1 MMNNAENIWKKR
13 VIEYNQELQKYL
25 KYMFNDHLLFVLIFA
40 LGGAAFTYNQW
51 VKTLDPTFP
60 AAYIM
65 AVILG
70 LILAWS
76 PVYTFLKEAD
86 AVFLLPLENRL
97 TGYFRKSI
105 WISFMFQSY
114 IQLLVLAALMPMYVA
129 VSGNGFKSFLP
140 LLVLVLALKV
150 WNLYVRWFMLRF
162 QEKEAHWIDSF
173 MRFLLSGSILLL
185 ILSEASILMIAAVAL
200 IMAGYVFYFYHTAKK
215 KNLKWDLLIHLE
227 QQRMLMFY
235 RIANMFTDVPKLK
248 GKVHRRKWLDFIVKT
263 DFSQSQSYR
272 NLYLRSLVRTSE
284 FSGLYVRLTLI
295 GAVLIYTNQSF
306 IVNILTSLL
315 FLYLT
320 GFQLVP
326 LYKRFDYKI
335 WVLIYPIA
343 KELKTSSFKK
353 VLNQSMMIQ
362 SIIFSLPLLL
372 KGMWVEGVII
382 LLAGFVFSLLF
393 SQYYLNQRLKK
404 MDNSFSL

>member
-51 VKTLDPTFP
+51 VKILDPTFP

-65 AVILG
+65 AAILG

-97 TGYFRKSI
+97 SGYFRKSI

-129 VSGNGFKSFLP
+129 VSGNGFKSFFP
-140 LLVLVLALKV
+140 LLALVLAIKV

-162 QEKEAHWIDSF
+162 QEKEAHWIDGII
-173 MRFLLSGSILLL
+173 RFLLSGTLLL
-185 ILSEASILMIAAVAL
+185 LVLSEASIVMIMAVAL
-200 IMAGYVFYFYHTAKK
+200 IMAVYFFYFYHTTKK

-263 DFSQSQSYR
+263 DFSQSESYR

-284 FSGLYVRLTLI
+284 YSGLYIRLTLI

-306 IVNILTSLL
+306 IVNILTALL

-335 WVLIYPIA
+335 WVLIYPMS

-353 VLNQSMMIQ
+353 VLNQSMMVQ
-362 SIIFSLPLLL
+362 SILFSLPLLI
-372 KGMWVEGVII
+372 KGMWMEGAII
-382 LLAGFVFSLLF
+382 LLAGFVFSILF
-393 SQYYLNQRLKK
+393 SQYYLIQRLKK
-404 MDNSFSL
+404 MDSSFYL

>member
-1 MMNNAENIWKKR
+1 MMNNVDNIWKKR
-13 VIEYNQELQKYL
+13 IIDYNQELQKYL

-51 VKTLDPTFP
+51 VKTLEPSFP
-60 AAYIM
+60 AAYLM
-65 AVILG
+65 ALILG

-97 TGYFRKSI
+97 SGYFRKSI

-114 IQLLVLAALMPMYVA
+114 IQLIVLAALMPMYVA
-129 VSGNGFKSFLP
+129 VSGNGFKSFFP
-140 LLVLVLALKV
+140 LLALVLALKV

-162 QEKEAHWIDSF
+162 QEKEAHWIDSII
-173 MRFLLSGSILLL
+173 RFLLSGSFLLL
-185 ILSEASILMIAAVAL
+185 ILSDAPILTTIAVAV
-200 IMAGYVFYFYHTAKK
+200 IMAGYLFYFYQTTKK

-248 GKVHRRKWLDFIVKT
+248 GKVHRRRWLDFIVKT
-263 DFSQSQSYR
+263 DFSQRDSYR
-272 NLYLRSLVRTSE
+272 HLYLRSLVRTSE
-284 FSGLYVRLTLI
+284 YSGLYIRLTLI
-295 GAVLIYTNQSF
+295 GAVLIYTNQSI
-306 IVNILTSLL
+306 IVNILTALL

-335 WVLIYPIA
+335 WVLIYPLS

-353 VLNQSMMIQ
+353 VLTQSMMIQ
-362 SIIFSLPLLL
+362 SIIFALPLII
-372 KGMWVEGVII
+372 KGLWLEGVII
-382 LLAGFVFSLLF
+382 LLAGFAFSLLF
-393 SQYYLNQRLKK
+393 SSYYLAQRLKK
-404 MDNSFSL
+404 MDNSFYL

>member
-1 MMNNAENIWKKR
+1 MMNNVDNIWKKR
-13 VIEYNQELQKYL
+13 IIDYNQELQKYL

-40 LGGAAFTYNQW
+40 VGGAAFTYNQW
-51 VKTLDPTFP
+51 VKTLEPSFP

-65 AVILG
+65 AFILG
-70 LILAWS
+70 LILSWS

-97 TGYFRKSI
+97 SGYFRKSI

-114 IQLLVLAALMPMYVA
+114 IQLIVLAALMPMYVA
-129 VSGNGFKSFLP
+129 VSGNGFNSFFP
-140 LLVLVLALKV
+140 LLALVLALKV
-150 WNLYVRWFMLRF
+150 WNLYVRWFMLRY
-162 QEKEAHWIDSF
+162 QEKEAHWIDSII
-173 MRFLLSGSILLL
+173 RFLLSGSFLLL
-185 ILSEASILMIAAVAL
+185 ILSDAPILTTIAVGV
-200 IMAGYVFYFYHTAKK
+200 IMTGYLFYFYQTTKK

-248 GKVHRRKWLDFIVKT
+248 GKVHRRRWLDFIVKT
-263 DFSQSQSYR
+263 NFSQGDSYR
-272 NLYLRSLVRTSE
+272 HLYLRSLVRTSE
-284 FSGLYVRLTLI
+284 YSGLYIRLTLI
-295 GAVLIYTNQSF
+295 GAVLIYTNQSI
-306 IVNILTSLL
+306 IVNILTALL

-335 WVLIYPIA
+335 WVLIYPLS

-353 VLNQSMMIQ
+353 VLTQSMMIQ
-362 SIIFSLPLLL
+362 SIIFALPLIM
-372 KGMWVEGVII
+372 KGLWLEGVII
-382 LLAGFVFSLLF
+382 LLTGFVFSFLF
-393 SQYYLNQRLKK
+393 SSYYLAQRLKK
-404 MDNSFSL
+404 MDNSFYL

>member
-1 MMNNAENIWKKR
+1 MMNNVDNIWKKR
-13 VIEYNQELQKYL
+13 IIDYNQELQKYL

-40 LGGAAFTYNQW
+40 VGGAAFTYNQW
-51 VKTLDPTFP
+51 VKTLEPSFP

-65 AVILG
+65 AFILG

-86 AVFLLPLENRL
+86 AVYLLPLENRL
-97 TGYFRKSI
+97 SGYFRKSI

-114 IQLLVLAALMPMYVA
+114 IQLIVLAALMPMYVA
-129 VSGNGFKSFLP
+129 VSGNGFKSFFP
-140 LLVLVLALKV
+140 LLALVLALKV
-150 WNLYVRWFMLRF
+150 WNLYVRWFMLRY
-162 QEKEAHWIDSF
+162 QEKEAHWIDSII
-173 MRFLLSGSILLL
+173 RFLLSGSFLLL
-185 ILSEASILMIAAVAL
+185 ILSDAPILTTIAVAV
-200 IMAGYVFYFYHTAKK
+200 IMAGYLFYFYQTTKK

-248 GKVHRRKWLDFIVKT
+248 GKVHRRRWLDFIVKT
-263 DFSQSQSYR
+263 DFSQGDSYR
-272 NLYLRSLVRTSE
+272 HLYLRSLVRTSE
-284 FSGLYVRLTLI
+284 YSGLYIRLTLI

-306 IVNILTSLL
+306 IVNILTALL

-335 WVLIYPIA
+335 WVLIYPLS

-353 VLNQSMMIQ
+353 VLTQSMMIQ
-362 SIIFSLPLLL
+362 SIIFALPLIM
-372 KGMWVEGVII
+372 KGLWLEAVII
-382 LLAGFVFSLLF
+382 LLAGYVFSLLF
-393 SQYYLNQRLKK
+393 SSYYLAQRLKK
-404 MDNSFSL
+404 MDNSFYL

>member
-1 MMNNAENIWKKR
+1 MMNNVDNIWKKR
-13 VIEYNQELQKYL
+13 IIDYNQELQKYL

-51 VKTLDPTFP
+51 VKTLEPSFP

-65 AVILG
+65 AFILG

-86 AVFLLPLENRL
+86 AVYLLPLENRL
-97 TGYFRKSI
+97 SGYFRKSI

-114 IQLLVLAALMPMYVA
+114 IQLIVLAALMPMYVA
-129 VSGNGFKSFLP
+129 VSGNGFKSFFP
-140 LLVLVLALKV
+140 LLALVLALKV
-150 WNLYVRWFMLRF
+150 WNLYVRWFMLRY
-162 QEKEAHWIDSF
+162 QEKEAHWIDSII
-173 MRFLLSGSILLL
+173 RFLLSGSFLLL
-185 ILSEASILMIAAVAL
+185 ILSDAPILTTIAVAV
-200 IMAGYVFYFYHTAKK
+200 IMAGYLFYFYQTTKK

-248 GKVHRRKWLDFIVKT
+248 GKVHRRRWLDFIVKT
-263 DFSQSQSYR
+263 DFSQGDSYR
-272 NLYLRSLVRTSE
+272 HLYLRSLVRTSE
-284 FSGLYVRLTLI
+284 YSGLYIRLTLI
-295 GAVLIYTNQSF
+295 GAVLIYTNQSI
-306 IVNILTSLL
+306 IVNILTALL

-335 WVLIYPIA
+335 WVLIYPLS

-353 VLNQSMMIQ
+353 VLTQSMMIQ
-362 SIIFSLPLLL
+362 SIIFALPLIM
-372 KGMWVEGVII
+372 KGLWLEGVII
-382 LLAGFVFSLLF
+382 LLTGFVFSFLF
-393 SQYYLNQRLKK
+393 SSYYLAQRLKK
-404 MDNSFSL
+404 MDNSFYL

>member
-1 MMNNAENIWKKR
+1 MMNNVESIWKKR
-13 VIEYNQELQKYL
+13 VLEYNQELQKYL

-51 VKTLDPTFP
+51 VKTLDPSFP

-70 LILAWS
+70 LVLAWS

-97 TGYFRKSI
+97 SSYFRKCI

-114 IQLLVLAALMPMYVA
+114 IQLLILAAMMPMYVA
-129 VSGNGFKSFLP
+129 VTGNGFKSFFP
-140 LLVLVLALKV
+140 LLALVLAIKV
-150 WNLYVRWFMLRF
+150 WNLYVRWFLLRF
-162 QEKEAHWIDSF
+162 QEKEAHWIDSII
-173 MRFLLSGSILLL
+173 RFLLSGSLLL
-185 ILSEASILMIAAVAL
+185 LVLSGSSIVLILAVAV
-200 IMAGYVFYFYHTAKK
+200 IMAGYLFYFFNAAKK

-248 GKVHRRKWLDFIVKT
+248 GKVHRRKWLDFLVKT
-263 DFSQSQSYR
+263 DFSQSSTFR

-284 FSGLYVRLTLI
+284 FSGLYIRLTLI
-295 GAVLIYTNQSF
+295 GAILIYTNQSF
-306 IVNILTSLL
+306 IVNILTALL

-326 LYKRFDYKI
+326 LYNRFDYKI
-335 WVLIYPIA
+335 WVLIYPVPPQ
-343 KELKTSSFKK
+343 LKTSSFKK

-362 SIIFSLPLLL
+362 AVIFSLPLLM
-372 KGMWVEGVII
+372 KGMLVEGVII
-382 LLAGFVFSLLF
+382 LLAGFIFSLLF
-393 SQYYLNQRLKK
+393 SQYYVVQRLRK
-404 MDNSFSL
+404 MDSSLYL

>member
-1 MMNNAENIWKKR
+1 MNNVESIWKKR
-13 VIEYNQELQKYL
+13 VLEYNQELQKYL

-70 LILAWS
+70 LVLAWS

-97 TGYFRKSI
+97 SSYFRKCI

-114 IQLLVLAALMPMYVA
+114 IQLLILAAMMPMYVA
-129 VSGNGFKSFLP
+129 VTGNGFNSFFP
-140 LLVLVLALKV
+140 LLALVLAIKV
-150 WNLYVRWFMLRF
+150 WNLYVRWFLLRF
-162 QEKEAHWIDSF
+162 QEKEAHWIDSII
-173 MRFLLSGSILLL
+173 RFLLSSSLLL
-185 ILSEASILMIAAVAL
+185 LVLSGSSIVLILAVAV
-200 IMAGYVFYFYHTAKK
+200 IMAGYLFYFFNAAKK

-248 GKVHRRKWLDFIVKT
+248 GKVHRRKWLDFLVKT
-263 DFSQSQSYR
+263 EFSQSSTFR

-284 FSGLYVRLTLI
+284 FSGLYIRLTLI
-295 GAVLIYTNQSF
+295 GAILIYTNQSF
-306 IVNILTSLL
+306 IVNILTALL

-326 LYKRFDYKI
+326 LYNRFDYKI
-335 WVLIYPIA
+335 WVLIYPVSTQ
-343 KELKTSSFKK
+343 LKKSSFKK

-362 SIIFSLPLLL
+362 SFIFSLPLLM

-382 LLAGFVFSLLF
+382 LLAGFIFSLLF
-393 SQYYLNQRLKK
+393 SQYYVVQRLRK
-404 MDNSFSL
+404 MDESMYL

>member
-1 MMNNAENIWKKR
+1 MMNNVDNIWKKR
-13 VIEYNQELQKYL
+13 IIDYNQELQKYL

-51 VKTLDPTFP
+51 VKTLEPSFP
-60 AAYIM
+60 AVYIM
-65 AVILG
+65 AFILG

-97 TGYFRKSI
+97 SGYFRKSI

-114 IQLLVLAALMPMYVA
+114 IQLIVLAALMPMYVA
-129 VSGNGFKSFLP
+129 VSGNGFKSFFP
-140 LLVLVLALKV
+140 LLALVLALKV

-162 QEKEAHWIDSF
+162 QEKEAHWIDSII
-173 MRFLLSGSILLL
+173 RFLLSGSLLLL
-185 ILSEASILMIAAVAL
+185 ILSDAPILTTIAVAV
-200 IMAGYVFYFYHTAKK
+200 IMAGYLFYFYQTTKK

-248 GKVHRRKWLDFIVKT
+248 GKVHRRRWLDFIVKT
-263 DFSQSQSYR
+263 DFSQRDSYR
-272 NLYLRSLVRTSE
+272 HLYLRSLVRTSE
-284 FSGLYVRLTLI
+284 YSGLYIRLTLI
-295 GAVLIYTNQSF
+295 GAVLIYTNQSI
-306 IVNILTSLL
+306 IVNILTALL

-335 WVLIYPIA
+335 WVLIYPLS

-353 VLNQSMMIQ
+353 VLTQSMMIQ
-362 SIIFSLPLLL
+362 SIIFALPLII
-372 KGMWVEGVII
+372 KGLWLEGVII

-393 SQYYLNQRLKK
+393 SSYYLAQRLKK
-404 MDNSFSL
+404 MDNSFYL

>member
-1 MMNNAENIWKKR
+1 MMNNVDNIWKKR
-13 VIEYNQELQKYL
+13 IIDYNQELQKYL

-51 VKTLDPTFP
+51 VKTLEPSFP

-65 AVILG
+65 AFILG

-97 TGYFRKSI
+97 SGYFRKSI

-114 IQLLVLAALMPMYVA
+114 IQLIVLAALMPMYVA
-129 VSGNGFKSFLP
+129 VSGNGFKSFFP
-140 LLVLVLALKV
+140 LLALVLALKV
-150 WNLYVRWFMLRF
+150 WNLYVRWFMLRY
-162 QEKEAHWIDSF
+162 QEKEAHWIDSII
-173 MRFLLSGSILLL
+173 RFLLSGSFLLL
-185 ILSEASILMIAAVAL
+185 ILSDAPILTTIAVAV
-200 IMAGYVFYFYHTAKK
+200 IMAGYLFYFYQTTKK

-248 GKVHRRKWLDFIVKT
+248 GKVHRRRWLDFIVKT
-263 DFSQSQSYR
+263 DFLQGDSYR
-272 NLYLRSLVRTSE
+272 HLYLRSLVRTSE
-284 FSGLYVRLTLI
+284 YSGLYMRLTLI
-295 GAVLIYTNQSF
+295 GAVLIYTNQSL
-306 IVNILTSLL
+306 IVNILTAML

-326 LYKRFDYKI
+326 MYKRFDYKI
-335 WVLIYPIA
+335 WVLIYPLS

-353 VLNQSMMIQ
+353 VLTQSMMIQ
-362 SIIFSLPLLL
+362 SIIFALPLIFRGLWL
-372 KGMWVEGVII
+372 EGVII
-382 LLAGFVFSLLF
+382 LLGGFVFSLLF
-393 SQYYLNQRLKK
+393 SSYYLAQRLKK
-404 MDNSFSL
+404 MDNSFYL

>member
-1 MMNNAENIWKKR
+1 MMNNVDTIWKKR
-13 VIEYNQELQKYL
+13 IIDYNQELQKYL

-40 LGGAAFTYNQW
+40 VGGAAFTYNQW
-51 VKTLDPTFP
+51 VKTLEPSFP

-65 AVILG
+65 AFILG

-97 TGYFRKSI
+97 SGYFRKSI

-114 IQLLVLAALMPMYVA
+114 IQLIVLAALMPMYVA
-129 VSGNGFKSFLP
+129 VSSNGFNSFFP
-140 LLVLVLALKV
+140 LLALVLALKV
-150 WNLYVRWFMLRF
+150 WNLYVRWFMLRY
-162 QEKEAHWIDSF
+162 QEREAHWIDSII
-173 MRFLLSGSILLL
+173 RFLLSGSLLLL
-185 ILSEASILMIAAVAL
+185 ILSDAPILTTIAVAV
-200 IMAGYVFYFYHTAKK
+200 IMAGYLFYFYQATKK

-248 GKVHRRKWLDFIVKT
+248 GKVHRRRWLDFIVKT
-263 DFSQSQSYR
+263 DFSQGNSYR
-272 NLYLRSLVRTSE
+272 HLYLRSLVRTSE
-284 FSGLYVRLTLI
+284 YSGLYIRLTLI
-295 GAVLIYTNQSF
+295 GAVLIYTNQSI
-306 IVNILTSLL
+306 IVNILTALL

-335 WVLIYPIA
+335 WVLIYPLS

-353 VLNQSMMIQ
+353 VLTQSMMIQ
-362 SIIFSLPLLL
+362 SIIFALPLIM
-372 KGMWVEGVII
+372 KGLWLEGVII

-393 SQYYLNQRLKK
+393 SSYYLAQRLKK
-404 MDNSFSL
+404 MDNSFYL